1 MGIFWFHCQ
10 RGQYF
15 GRGHPGYNTCRVMP
29 ARIYTRT
36 GFYTFLSAHAGWIRG
51 GGGVCPI
58 VSSYKALFSVA
69 DFEDFHDAD
78 TLGAL
83 QAADDE

>member
-1 MGIFWFHCQ
+1 MPRDASPHILYSYWILHIKSILIG
-10 RGQYF
+10 
-15 GRGHPGYNTCRVMP
+15 TCGLDLR
-29 ARIYTRT
+29 
-36 GFYTFLSAHAGWIRG
+36 W
-51 GGGVCPI
+51 GGVCPI